1 MTILS
6 LALATLQALAQAP
19 ADSIAPDQTNM
30 STLSATDFAKGMGA
44 GWNVGNSLE
53 AGNTTNGV
61 FVPSETSWGNPLIS
75 QALIDAVKAAGFN
88 AIRLPV
94 AWSLFTGDTSKFV
107 IDTNR
112 LARVQQVVDY
122 AINDGLYVVMNEHWD
137 GGWLQPLAADSAY
150 CDRRLK
156 AIWKQVAIR
165 FRDYGDHLLFAGTNE
180 VMVTNDY
187 NAPTA
192 ENLAAQNGFN
202 QVFVSTVRSTGG
214 RNAYRYLVVQ
224 GFNTNIAYTV
234 TGFKTPKDPASN
246 RLFLEIHFYDPYDFT
261 INTSNTTATEWGNS
275 APSAKTAGW
284 GNETYMDTILAQLK
298 TSFGSKGLPVIMGEY
313 GTILKNTSD
322 NPQYRQYWTQYV
334 TGDASKNGIIPFY
347 WDNGSTALQGMGLFD
362 RNTGADDFPS
372 IVQAV
377 ISQTPKPTGIA
388 QTTGSAGR
396 SWARLHGGVLSVE
409 LMGGSPGTARLL
421 DAQGRVVVQEI
432 SLEPGSS
439 NHRVGPLHPGTYY
452 LQIRTSQGS
461 RQQAIA
467 CWN

>member
-1 MTILS
+1 MFAPI
-6 LALATLQALAQAP
+6 ALAVLQALANAP

-30 STLSATDFAKGMGA
+30 STLSATDFAKGMTA

-53 AGNTTNGV
+53 AGNTTNGA

-94 AWSLFTGDTSKFV
+94 SWSLFTGDTSKFI

-192 ENLAAQNGFN
+192 ENLASQNGFN

-224 GFNTNIAYTV
+224 GFNTNIAYSV
-234 TGFKTPKDPASN
+234 TGFKTPKDPSSN
-246 RLFLEIHFYDPYDFT
+246 RLFLEYHFYDPYDFT
-261 INTSNTTATEWGNS
+261 INTGNTTATEWGNS
-275 APSAKTAGW
+275 APAAKTAGW
-284 GNETYMDTILAQLK
+284 GNETYVDTILARMK
-298 TSFGSKGLPVIMGEY
+298 TTFGNKGIPMIMGEY

-334 TGDASKNGIIPFY
+334 TGDASKDGIVPFY
-347 WDNGSTALQGMGLFD
+347 WDNGSTGLQGMGLFD
-362 RNTGADDFPS
+362 RNTGADLFPS
-372 IVQAV
+372 IVQAI
-377 ISQTPKPTGIA
+377 ISQTPKPTSIRTEPASANGI
-388 QTTGSAGR
+388 SAHLQ
-396 SWARLHGGVLSVE
+396 AGVLSVD
-409 LMGGSPGTARLL
+409 LAGGNSGTARLL
-421 DAQGRVVVQEI
+421 DADGRIVVSGLPV
-432 SLEPGSS
+432 LPGR
-439 NHRVGPLHPGTYY
+439 NDQRVGRLRPGTYF
-452 LQIRTSQGS
+452 LQIRTSRGTL
-461 RQQAIA
+461 QQAIA

>member
-1 MTILS
+1 MFAPI
-6 LALATLQALAQAP
+6 ALAVLQALANAP

-30 STLSATDFAKGMGA
+30 STLSATDFAKGMTA

-61 FVPSETSWGNPLIS
+61 FVPAETSWGNPLIS
-75 QALIDAVKAAGFN
+75 QALMDAVKAAGFN

-122 AINDGLYVVMNEHWD
+122 AFKDGLYVVMNEHWD

-187 NAPTA
+187 NAPSA

-224 GFNTNIAYTV
+224 GFNTNIAYSV

-246 RLFLEIHFYDPYDFT
+246 RLFLEYHFYDPYDFT

-284 GNETYMDTILAQLK
+284 GNETYMDTILAQMK
-298 TSFGSKGLPVIMGEY
+298 TSFGSKGLPMIMGEY

-334 TGDASKNGIIPFY
+334 TGDASKNGIVPFY

-362 RNTGADDFPS
+362 RNTGADDFPA
-372 IVQAV
+372 IVQAI
-377 ISQTPKPTGIA
+377 ISQVPKPTGIA
-388 QTTGSAGR
+388 TSIAPVGKA
-396 SWARLHGGVLSVE
+396 WARMRNGLLSVE
-409 LMGGSPGTARLL
+409 LAAGVSGTARLL
-421 DAQGRVVVQEI
+421 DVEGHTVVGEMRI
-432 SLEPGSS
+432 PAGGGAFP
-439 NHRVGPLHPGTYY
+439 VGNLRPGTYY
-452 LQIRTSQGS
+452 LQIRTSRGTFE
-461 RQQAIA
+461 QALA